1 MGAIRQQFHVVQPV
15 SLEEIT
21 IMSKRQRLLT
31 WVSLLVIASMLLT
44 ACGGA
49 ATQAPAEQPT
59 QPPAAEQPT
68 EAPAAQPTEAPAEQP
83 TAAPTEAPVA
93 EKKVA
98 KFIWTQEY
106 DTLSPL
112 YTNMW
117 FVSVIYPAYL
127 CSTWLFDDQNNA
139 IPYLVTEIPSAEN
152 GGISEDG
159 RTITLKL
166 RDDITWSDGEP
177 ITSADFKFTYDMIM
191 ADSNAVNTR
200 SPYDLIETLETPDER
215 TVVVTF
221 TDPFSP
227 WLALLFSGSTN
238 GTPIVPAHILQPVF
252 DADGTLDTAE
262 WNKAPTVGCGPFVFE
277 EWQSGSFARFVANE
291 NFWLG
296 RPKLDELFFQ
306 FVPDDASMIA
316 ALVAGDG
323 DVGTFFAYSD
333 VPELENAG
341 VTILNSYSGY
351 NEGWYINMHPEKGN
365 PALKDQRV
373 RQALAYAFNRQKLV
387 DDLLLGLTGVA
398 ATDWDNSPWVDPSIE
413 PYPYDAE
420 KAKALLAEAGWTDT
434 NGDGTV
440 DKDGVELIL
449 KYGTTNREVRQDT
462 QAVAQQDLAAVGIGT
477 DLQSYDSDLFFQGYQ
492 DNGPSANFSLDIIE
506 YSDSPD
512 FPDPNATVW
521 LCSEVPSDEN
531 PAGGSPTGLCDEKL
545 DGLFKLQATQV
556 DFAERQKTFYEITKY
571 IFDQAYWIGLWEDPD
586 LFGFSD
592 RLTGVKMSGATPFF
606 NISEWDMSQ

>member
-1 MGAIRQQFHVVQPV
+1 
-15 SLEEIT
+15 
-21 IMSKRQRLLT
+21 MSKRQRLLT